1 MVRNLVQVGGSSGR
15 CLYDCLSFGFVSSV
29 KPVRLLGGSN
39 WNDAVDIFLG
49 GDLLPPPVRVRKHV
63 ENRDIWRMNSAKIPQ
78 IKGIFK
84 TLNLNDQS
92 VVRMLE
98 LYASASPESDT
109 RSLIQAALGSYRATG
124 LIPPLIDAVSDR
136 RYLTEAQSG
145 VVRSVEEFRSD
156 HQMAN
161 LLRKYP
167 FQGNEEV
174 TRFEAVKAFAETE
187 KRNKCTNDRWR
198 TEEPSGFFETLC
210 DRLENLLGPC
220 PTLDEVI
227 DKGAWGPGTTVDF
240 PYGSDLTC
248 VELKTASP
256 ISCFERNLSLIP
268 RVLRRV
274 PLWNHQMA
282 ATFTPEEGVNVVGA
296 SKMAT
301 VPKDSTK
308 DRVIFVEPLL
318 EGFLQH
324 GLAAHLRA
332 ALQRESRDLS
342 YAWTTNQKL
351 AHAGSC
357 TGQWCTVDLRAASDS
372 ICICPLKSLLSG
384 TNSAQWFR
392 LMDTLRSKVGS
403 VLCPAST
410 ETSPL
415 AIADELHRFELF
427 SSMGNGYTFE
437 LESVLFYALLTTII
451 PGIWVRDKGQLVLR
465 WPHISVFGDDL
476 VFPVAYAP
484 QVVASLEWLGFQIN
498 TSKSFFDGP
507 FRESCGKDY
516 YLGQDVRPLFL
527 SRQYQN
533 ASSIIDLAN
542 RVLCMGSSISPLG
555 DIYNRLVDDRWG
567 SIHRHLLRKIPGVIR
582 DLQSTPDRVPQG
594 LWLGEWG
601 PRSEQRRGHLV
612 YYKLFSP
619 IPDSLN
625 LERYWLSSPV
635 GVNSWRIVP
644 ALGSNVLLA
653 SLRQIT
659 EETSV
664 FSKHAVTKSGRAVF
678 RGAVTFAPR
687 LVAG

>member
-1 MVRNLVQVGGSSGR
+1 MHNLVQDRGFSGR
-15 CLYDCLSFGFVSSV
+15 CLYDCLTFGWISPIV
-29 KPVRLLGGSN
+29 PVRILGGSN
-39 WNDAVDIFLG
+39 WNDAI
-49 GDLLPPPVRVRKHV
+49 DLNCGCGLPPQPQRERKRV
-63 ENRDIWRMNSAKIPQ
+63 ENRDIWLRHKANLPQ

-84 TLNLNDQS
+84 TLNLGDES

-98 LYASASPESDT
+98 LYASASPDSDMK
-109 RSLIQAALGSYRATG
+109 SLIQAAIGTYRATG
-124 LIPPLIDAVSDR
+124 QSLPLVEASSDKC
-136 RYLTEAQSG
+136 YLTEAQSG
-145 VVRSVEEFRSD
+145 VVRPIADFCSD
-156 HQMAN
+156 HQMAS

-167 FQGNEEV
+167 FTGSEKV
-174 TRFEAVKAFAETE
+174 TRYEAVKAFSETE
-187 KRNKCTNDRWR
+187 ARNSSTNRRWR
-198 TEEPSGFFETLC
+198 DEESSGFFLSLSS
-210 DRLENLLGPC
+210 RLDELLGPC

-248 VELKTASP
+248 VELKVASP
-256 ISCFERNLSLIP
+256 ISCFGRNLPLIP

-274 PLWNHQMA
+274 PLWDRQLA
-282 ATFTPEEGVNVVGA
+282 ATFSPEEGVNVVGA

-324 GLAAHLRA
+324 GVAVHLRA

-342 YAWTTNQKL
+342 FAWTTNQRL
-351 AHAGSC
+351 AHAGSA
-357 TGQWCTVDLRAASDS
+357 TGLWCTVDLKAASDS

-384 TNSAQWFR
+384 PNSVQWFQ
-392 LMDTLRSKVGS
+392 LMDALRSKVGS
-403 VLCPAST
+403 VLCPAPSDDDPNALS
-410 ETSPL
+410 E
-415 AIADELHRFELF
+415 ELHRFELF

-484 QVVASLEWLGFQIN
+484 QVVSSLEWLGFQIN
-498 TSKSFFDGP
+498 TNKSFFGGP
-507 FRESCGKDY
+507 FRESCGKDF

-527 SRQYQN
+527 TRRYSD

-542 RVLCMGSSISPLG
+542 RVMRLGSSISPLG
-555 DIYNRLVDDRWG
+555 DISVRLADDRWA
-567 SIHRHLLRKIPGVIR
+567 SIHRHLLRKIPGAIR
-582 DLQSTPDRVPQG
+582 DLQSTPDGVPQG
-594 LWLGEWG
+594 LYLGEWG
-601 PRSEQRRGHLV
+601 PRSEQRRGSLT

-619 IPDSLN
+619 IPDVLN
-625 LERYWLSSPV
+625 LEKYWLFSPC
-635 GVNSWRIVP
+635 GGGAWRMVP
-644 ALGSNVLLA
+644 ALGANVLLA

-659 EETSV
+659 EPTSV
-664 FSKHAVTKSGRAVF
+664 FSKHAVAVGGRAAR
-678 RGAVTFAPR
+678 RGAVSFAPR